1 MERYDVMSTQLE
13 KVNEIFDTQLEY
25 GKHHIGRKL
34 DTMLKKRTLS
44 KDEEAAVAALKS
56 TLAEMSRLLGRVNAR
71 FANRK
76 RKADTASSS
85 SGTALDGAALATAS
99 AALSQIEDER
109 AAASYHASNFGHRL
123 DGMRLS
129 QSPFAESE
137 APVAGPSTD
146 AGTSSSAGLATH
158 PDWLQDYGDDDDD
171 DDHDDEDDGRNDQP
185 DLVEA
190 ILKDSAGGCSTTLQQ
205 CAGQRVAKMAFLL
218 SLLKGQEMVSC
229 TSTDRCTEWSRLS

>member
-1 MERYDVMSTQLE
+1 M
-13 KVNEIFDTQLEY
+13 
-25 GKHHIGRKL
+25 GREL
-34 DTMLKKRTLS
+34 DTMVKKTTLG

-56 TLAEMSRLLGRVNAR
+56 TLAEMSKLLGRVNAR

-99 AALSQIEDER
+99 AALSQLEDER

-123 DGMRLS
+123 DSMRLS
-129 QSPFAESE
+129 HSPFAESE
-137 APVAGPSTD
+137 ALVAGPSTD
-146 AGTSSSAGLATH
+146 AGTSSPAGLATH
-158 PDWLQDYGDDDDD
+158 PDWLQGYGDDDDD
-171 DDHDDEDDGRNDQP
+171 DDDEDDGRDDQP

-229 TSTDRCTEWSRLS
+229 MSTDRCTEWSCLSYPPRRRGPSDFAFCFRLRT